1 MKIIGITGGIGS
13 GKSTVAKFIA
23 EAGFPV
29 YNSDQ
34 RAKDLYEEAPKI
46 KQKLIEWYGEDIYT
60 KNSLNRKKLAEIIF
74 SNEAELKRINALIH
88 PAVAKDFKQWKNAQN
103 SDFVFKEAA
112 ILFES
117 GAYKDCDFVLNISS
131 PTEKRIERAAKRD
144 HTSAQNIEQ
153 RIEKQMTDEDREKL
167 ANYTIHNDGS
177 LADFKHKTLEFLNK
191 LPNIV

>member
-34 RAKDLYEEAPKI
+34 RAKDLYEESPEI
-46 KQKLIEWYGEDIYT
+46 KQQLIEWYGENIYT
-60 KNSLNRKKLAEIIF
+60 QNSLNRKKLAEIIF
-74 SNEAELKRINALIH
+74 SNETELKRINALMH
-88 PAVAKDFKQWKNAQN
+88 PAVANDFKQWKNAQK
-103 SDFVFKEAA
+103 SDFVFKETA

-117 GAYKDCDFVLNISS
+117 GAYKDCDFVLTISA
-131 PTEKRIERAAKRD
+131 PIENRIERATQRD
-144 HTSAQNIEQ
+144 QAAAESIIK
-153 RIEKQMTDEDREKL
+153 RIEKQMTDQERE
-167 ANYTIHNDGS
+167 S
-177 LADFKHKTLEFLNK
+177 LADYTIDNKGNLVEFKNKTLDFLHK

>member
-13 GKSTVAKFIA
+13 GKSTAAKFIA

-34 RAKDLYEEAPKI
+34 RAKDLYEESPEI
-46 KQKLIEWYGEDIYT
+46 KQQLIEWYGEDIYT

-74 SNEAELKRINALIH
+74 SNETELKRINALMH
-88 PAVAKDFKQWKNAQN
+88 PAVAKDFKEWKNIQN

-117 GAYKDCDFVLNISS
+117 GAYKDCDLILTISA
-131 PTEKRIERAAKRD
+131 PIENRIERATQRD
-144 HTSAQNIEQ
+144 QDAAEAIQQ

>member
-34 RAKDLYEEAPKI
+34 RAKDLYEESPEI
-46 KQKLIEWYGEDIYT
+46 KQQLIEWYGEDIYI
-60 KNSLNRKKLAEIIF
+60 KNSLNRKKLAKIIF
-74 SNEAELKRINALIH
+74 SNETELKRINALIH
-88 PAVAKDFKQWKNAQN
+88 PAVAKDFKQWKNTQK

-117 GAYKDCDFVLNISS
+117 GAYKDCDFVLTISA
-131 PTEKRIERAAKRD
+131 PIEKRIERATQRD
-144 HTSAQNIEQ
+144 QASTESIKK
-153 RIEKQMTDEDREKL
+153 RIEKQMSDPKRE
-167 ANYTIHNDGS
+167 S
-177 LADFKHKTLEFLNK
+177 LADYTIDNKGNLVELKNKTLDFLNK